1 MSSLATPLAAK
12 IDDLAVS
19 SIVENVYWRV
29 SNAWD
34 ILVRGEDSMIEREN
48 KRLFNLALENLL
60 KLREIEETLKK

>member
-1 MSSLATPLAAK
+1 LSSLATPLAAK

>member
-1 MSSLATPLAAK
+1 MSSLVTPLAAK

-19 SIVENVYWRV
+19 SIAESVYWRV

-34 ILVRGEDSMIEREN
+34 ILVRGENSMIEREN